1 MGTIQIE
8 IRQQNENVRLY
19 NLYIGFDDKP
29 MILHSMALTSRDEA
43 RCVGFSIIELN
54 KGLIP
59 QITWIK
65 Y

>member
-1 MGTIQIE
+1 
-8 IRQQNENVRLY
+8 
-19 NLYIGFDDKP
+19 